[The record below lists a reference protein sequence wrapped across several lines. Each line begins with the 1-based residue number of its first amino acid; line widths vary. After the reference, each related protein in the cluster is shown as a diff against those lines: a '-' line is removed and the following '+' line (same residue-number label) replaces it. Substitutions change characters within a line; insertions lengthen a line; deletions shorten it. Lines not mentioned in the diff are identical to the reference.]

1 MECIVDEFRQVVA
14 ATEFRK
20 PAVPVVANV
29 SATPLESIE
38 ALRQEL
44 VQQLTSPVR
53 WVESVQYM
61 IGQGVTEF
69 VEIGPKDVLTKLM
82 RRIDK
87 SVQAMSMEDVRK

>member
-1 MECIVDEFRQVVA
+1 
-14 ATEFRK
+14 
-20 PAVPVVANV
+20 VVANF
-29 SATPLESIE
+29 SAAPLESVQAIRE
-38 ALRQEL
+38 EL

-53 WVESVQYM
+53 WVESVRYM

-87 SVQAMSMEDVRK
+87 SVQAMSAGDVTASDSKQK